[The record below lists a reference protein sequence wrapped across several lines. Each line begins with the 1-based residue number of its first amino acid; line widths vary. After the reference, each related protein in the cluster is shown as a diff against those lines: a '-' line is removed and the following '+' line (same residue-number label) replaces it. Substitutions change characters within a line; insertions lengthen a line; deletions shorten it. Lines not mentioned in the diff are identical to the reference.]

1 MATAGRAVEMAVPWK
16 ERKSTSSFPSLS
28 TAPWESR
35 KRREIPTFPQ
45 PGIAPD
51 GKVENQNQVPHF
63 PTRGSQRQLRFVA
76 DLEPKTKKGDRPL
89 RDLLLI
95 FQDHLVLE
103 TETGLRI
110 TQTGEPKN
118 QGCGTRRVHR

>member
-1 MATAGRAVEMAVPWK
+1 M
-16 ERKSTSSFPSLS
+16 
-28 TAPWESR
+28 
-35 KRREIPTFPQ
+35 EI
-45 PGIAPD
+45 G
-51 GKVENQNQVPHF
+51 
-63 PTRGSQRQLRFVA
+63 
-76 DLEPKTKKGDRPL
+76 PL
-89 RDLLLI
+89 RGLLLI